1 MTGKKDSLD
10 KITVIDHPRMISG
23 CIGLAMGLAVLVLS
37 LLHKMAPEHAVI
49 FLSIAAIAFGI
60 YLLIPKK
67 Q

>member
-10 KITVIDHPRMISG
+10 KITIIDHPRMILG

-37 LLHKMAPEHAVI
+37 LLHKMAPEDAVI
-49 FLSIAAIAFGI
+49 FLSISAAAFGI
-60 YLLIPKK
+60 SLLLPKK